1 MEIKLVKRSRKVQV
15 DTIFAWEEK
24 NFNIIP
30 YFSKLAISLEIIQFQ
45 NSTASIRCHQNNYE
59 NEFQA
64 YENPLRRLLESGNMT
79 KKT

>member
-1 MEIKLVKRSRKVQV
+1 MEIKLVKRSRKIQV

-30 YFSKLAISLEIIQFQ
+30 SKLAISLEIIQFQ
-45 NSTASIRCHQNNYE
+45 NSNASIRCHQNNYE

-64 YENPLRRLLESGNMT
+64 YEKPLRRLLESGNIT